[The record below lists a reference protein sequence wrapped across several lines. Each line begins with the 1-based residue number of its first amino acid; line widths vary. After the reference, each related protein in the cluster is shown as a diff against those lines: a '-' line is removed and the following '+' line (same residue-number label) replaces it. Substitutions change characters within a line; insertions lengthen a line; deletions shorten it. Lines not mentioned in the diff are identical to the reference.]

1 MSDDDDSDNYNDNDS
16 DIIIIMIMIVIIIMI
31 MIMIMMMKVVR
42 TSDRTVGLTLTLEP
56 NTGEVGRS
64 SFPSAQPVD
73 SLKVNLVF

>member
-1 MSDDDDSDNYNDNDS
+1 M
-16 DIIIIMIMIVIIIMI
+16 
-31 MIMIMMMKVVR
+31 MIMMIMQVVR

-73 SLKVNLVF
+73 SLKVNSYAIKEE